1 MSMMSVVPQARDRD
15 VRTTR
20 ATSFTSCHAQLA
32 YSLASHGT
40 RDRVGTFPEG
50 VKSQLFFV
58 DLWQC

>member
-1 MSMMSVVPQARDRD
+1 MSMMCVVPQARDRD

-20 ATSFTSCHAQLA
+20 ATSLSYTSCHAQLA

-50 VKSQLFFV
+50 VA
-58 DLWQC
+58 DR